1 MHLWDNNNK
10 IAFVAGT
17 RPEIIKLYP
26 IMKLLDEQKLDYT
39 FIFSGQHY
47 SFDLFTKFIKE
58 FNIKTPDYFID
69 LNKPKDTITQF
80 SNLVTELGNILTIT
94 RPSSIV
100 VVGDTNSVL
109 AAALA
114 ASKLK
119 IPVIHVEA
127 GLRSYDWNMQ
137 EEYNRRITDHI
148 SDLLFAPT
156 NESALTLE
164 NEKIQGEIKI
174 VGNTVIDAIRI
185 CLESSMEKSHLLNE
199 KTLISDKKI
208 DPESKNYVLLT
219 LHREENVN
227 DPKILEV
234 ILQTLS
240 EFDLEIIFPIHPHT
254 FNNIHKFGLDQYI
267 KKNITVIDPAGYSD
281 FLRLMKN
288 CQFVITDSGGVQEE
302 ITSPQI
308 NKKALVLRNST
319 ERYESILSGHA
330 ILCSVEYLEIKNAI
344 KNMLSSL
351 LLPQSYPN
359 VSPYGDGY
367 AAEKIL
373 EVLKEGKFVPLSQ
386 RILLKRIDIMVQ

>member
-1 MHLWDNNNK
+1 MNLWANNNK

-26 IMKLLDEQKLDYT
+26 IMKLLDEQKFDYT

-47 SFDLFTKFIKE
+47 GFDLFTKFIKE
-58 FNIKTPDYFID
+58 FNIKIPDYFID
-69 LNKPKDTITQF
+69 LNKPNDTITQF
-80 SNLVTELGNILTIT
+80 SNLVSELGNILTIS
-94 RPSSIV
+94 RPSSVV

-109 AAALA
+109 AATLA
-114 ASKLK
+114 ASKIK

-156 NESALTLE
+156 KESALTLE
-164 NEKIQGEIKI
+164 NERVQGEIKI

-185 CLESSMEKSHLLNE
+185 CLESSSEKIDLLNG
-199 KTLISDKKI
+199 KRLICDKEI
-208 DPESKNYVLLT
+208 DFESKRYVLLT

-227 DPKILEV
+227 DPKILEI

-240 EFDLEIIFPIHPHT
+240 EFDLEYIFPIHPHT
-254 FNNIHKFGLDQYI
+254 FNNIHKFGLDQHI
-267 KKNITVIDPAGYSD
+267 KKNITIIDPSGYCD
-281 FLRLMKN
+281 FLRLLRN
-288 CQFVITDSGGVQEE
+288 CQFIITDSGGIQEE
-302 ITSPQI
+302 ITSPQV

-330 ILCSVEYLEIKNAI
+330 VLCSVNHLEIKNAI
-344 KNMLSSL
+344 KNILYSL
-351 LLPQSYPN
+351 PSPQSQTN
-359 VSPYGDGY
+359 FSPYGDGH
-367 AAEKIL
+367 AAEKII
-373 EVLKEGKFVPLSQ
+373 EILKEGEFTPLPQ
-386 RILLKRIDIMVQ
+386 RILSKQIGNMVQ